1 MDDALPVGELEA
13 VRDLDRDADGVAGPQ
28 RPAALDPLLQR
39 AAGQVLHHDE
49 RGAVDLAHVVD
60 GDDVRMRELR
70 ERARLLDEHP
80 SGLAI
85 GGGRGIEDLDRDLAV
100 EGGVLG
106 EVDLRRASGPDRLD
120 DPVAALQNALE
131 SQFRSP
137 PRRAD
142 YTARSV
148 GYYVRKRVCHRPPPP
163 HSPATTR
170 TPTQARPLLVPI
182 ARRRL
187 PLVAGT

>member
-1 MDDALPVGELEA
+1 
-13 VRDLDRDADGVAGPQ
+13 
-28 RPAALDPLLQR
+28 
-39 AAGQVLHHDE
+39 
-49 RGAVDLAHVVD
+49 
-60 GDDVRMRELR
+60 MRELR

-170 TPTQARPLLVPI
+170 TPTQARPLLVPM

-187 PLVAGT
+187 PLRAAASIPHAGGAPSSPNGYPSTRNAGRCSPGVPAERGGGPV